1 MTIRLED
8 LVLDVER
15 TRVNEAG
22 EVEILDEGV
31 LRCLGERIS
40 KNVVQAFL
48 VEWEDEW
55 FVVVWWEA
63 GETDWE
69 LLSNQAVFPAD
80 VASL

>member
-8 LVLDVER
+8 LALDVEQ
-15 TRVNEAG
+15 TRENGAREI
-22 EVEILDEGV
+22 EILDEDV

-55 FVVVWWEA
+55 FVVAWWDASEI
-63 GETDWE
+63 DWD
-69 LLSNQAVFPAD
+69 LMSNSYVFSCI
-80 VASL
+80 VAY

>member
-15 TRVNEAG
+15 TRENEAG
-22 EVEILDEGV
+22 EIEILDEDV

-55 FVVVWWEA
+55 FVVAWWEA

-69 LLSNQAVFPAD
+69 LLSNQAVFPVD
-80 VASL
+80 VT